1 MYALGNKTE
10 VSHILSRSE
19 SLFKIHSGGRWTGLY
34 MASRSPGQK
43 HSATRDRPV
52 ITRKGLEEANDKN
65 IGVFPLFTRTAL
77 LVFMM
82 AVQKKYLLAT
92 ICKPSRVAC
101 QCAPEALHETATH
114 LQVKF
119 LCLI

>member
-1 MYALGNKTE
+1 M
-10 VSHILSRSE
+10 
-19 SLFKIHSGGRWTGLY
+19 
-34 MASRSPGQK
+34 
-43 HSATRDRPV
+43 

-65 IGVFPLFTRTAL
+65 IGVFPLSTRRVL
-77 LVFMM
+77 LVFVM
-82 AVQKKYLLAT
+82 AVQKRYLLAT

-101 QCAPEALHETATH
+101 QCASEALQETATN